1 MCFSSDKSAIG
12 YSYLN
17 KIRLYCLLR
26 LNIKDGEINMR
37 LQLKMIGFLMLGL
50 LMLGG
55 CASKHPNLVELGKV
69 KNIDVIET
77 QKARENGFLVIK
89 VAVKN
94 TSSRN
99 QNINY
104 RFQWLD
110 DQGFPVGKEESWR
123 SKLIYG
129 GQSTFI
135 TSIAPVMNAV
145 DFRIEMQEP

>member
-1 MCFSSDKSAIG
+1 
-12 YSYLN
+12 
-17 KIRLYCLLR
+17 
-26 LNIKDGEINMR
+26 MR
-37 LQLKMIGFLMLGL
+37 LKLISFLVMGFLA
-50 LMLGG
+50 LGG
-55 CASKHPNLVELGKV
+55 CASKHPNLVEMGKV
-69 KNIDVIET
+69 KNIDVLES

-110 DQGFPVGKEESWR
+110 DQGFPVGKEENWR

-129 GQSTFI
+129 DQSTFI